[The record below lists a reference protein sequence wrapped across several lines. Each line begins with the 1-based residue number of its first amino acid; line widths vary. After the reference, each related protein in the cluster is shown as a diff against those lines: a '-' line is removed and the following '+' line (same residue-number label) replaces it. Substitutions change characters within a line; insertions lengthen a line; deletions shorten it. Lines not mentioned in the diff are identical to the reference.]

1 MSKNSGQRVFMTGI
15 LKKVNNRHKEK
26 VSFDKKTFL
35 FVLQAAVIIGAVG
48 IIFYNSLIASLVL
61 SPLIAVYVKQKRK
74 EERRKKEERLAQE
87 FKDGIIAV
95 SFSLN
100 VGYSIENAFREA
112 RKEMAVL
119 HGEDSAIVK
128 EFGIICNRMSQND
141 NIEDILEDF
150 AVKSKAEDIL
160 YFAEV
165 FRYAKRSGGDLIAII
180 RNTAAIISD
189 KNEVAKEI
197 NTIISGKKMEQ
208 TVMNIVPFGIIL
220 YLRLTSPEFIE
231 PLYGNI
237 TGIIV
242 MTACLIVYAAAFV
255 TGRRITDIRV

>member
-1 MSKNSGQRVFMTGI
+1 M
-15 LKKVNNRHKEK
+15 
-26 VSFDKKTFL
+26 
-35 FVLQAAVIIGAVG
+35 LQAVVIISAIG
-48 IIFYNSLIASLVL
+48 IIFYNSLIAALFL
-61 SPLIAVYVKQKRK
+61 SPFIAVYVKQKKRAV
-74 EERRKKEERLAQE
+74 RKKEEERLAQE

-112 RKEMAVL
+112 KKEMAVL
-119 HGEDSAIVK
+119 YGEDSEISK
-128 EFGIICNRMSQND
+128 EFGVICNRMSQND

-150 AVKSKAEDIL
+150 AAKSKAEDIL
-160 YFAEV
+160 YFAEI

-208 TVMNIVPFGIIL
+208 KVMNAVPFGIIM
-220 YLRLTSPEFIE
+220 YLRMTSPEFIE

-237 TGIIV
+237 TGISV
-242 MTACLIVYAAAFV
+242 MTACLIVYAAAFLL
-255 TGRRITDIRV
+255 GRKITDIKV